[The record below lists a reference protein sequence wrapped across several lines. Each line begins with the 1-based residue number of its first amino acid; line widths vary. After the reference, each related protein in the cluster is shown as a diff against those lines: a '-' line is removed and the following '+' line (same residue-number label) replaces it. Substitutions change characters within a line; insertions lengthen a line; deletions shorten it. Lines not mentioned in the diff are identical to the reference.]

1 MNDRQKAILDAI
13 RGHWASHGCSPG
25 LQDLCNAFGYASV
38 NGIVHHLRVMRDAG
52 LIEWEP
58 KLSRQ
63 LWPAGLRQRIKDA
76 ARV

>member
-1 MNDRQKAILDAI
+1 MTERQQAILETI
-13 RGHWASHGCSPG
+13 RQHWASFGCSPG
-25 LQDLCNAFGYASV
+25 LADLCLAFGYTSP
-38 NGIVHHLRVMRDAG
+38 NGIVHHLRAMRDAG

-58 KLSRQ
+58 RLSRQ